1 LSGIISLI
9 DKNYIL
15 DKRGI
20 AFKAGYDYY
29 KEYSFDAIQLKNQ
42 VKQAKGIEELNRVLA
57 KVKPIS
63 REETRHIIKDRANIL
78 IESQDDLAELEEF

>member
-1 LSGIISLI
+1 MSGIISLI
-9 DKNYIL
+9 GKNYIL

-42 VKQAKGIEELNRVLA
+42 VKQAKDFEDLNRVLA
-57 KVKPIS
+57 KIKPIS
-63 REETRHIIKDRANIL
+63 REETRKIIKAKAEDL
-78 IESQDDLAELEEF
+78 IEAQDELAE